1 MIDNYIYL
9 QLQKIIISISS
20 LKYIDPR
27 TFDGSN
33 RLRKLEI
40 SSHSLQNTPD
50 LTSVGRTLQIFRL
63 SNFGGAYEN
72 INLKSMVS
80 LRGFA
85 MEESGL
91 IHVPEDIRYVAAS
104 LRVLDLRNNKIS
116 TLDNMHDIPFPSL
129 REVWL
134 QFNNICHLRPKLLRL
149 PILQSFSIANNK
161 ITELPNLSSCVWGM
175 ETEHATFALFF
186 PANNPFYCNGSMMW
200 LGKAVCRIGNEVY
213 FRRLML
219 TIALENLFCHSPT
232 EVQGRPVVPVDEL
245 NIDEME
251 RCGEFYHSLCLGMP
265 FCLQDKILY
274 VNHE

>member
-1 MIDNYIYL
+1 MKWYIDSLTHILKCALLQAQFCAPLSFFTNLVLYL

-27 TFDGSN
+27 TFDGLT

-40 SSHSLQNTPD
+40 RSHSLQNTPD
-50 LTSVGRTLQIFRL
+50 LSSVGRTLQIFRL

-80 LRGFA
+80 LRGFV

-91 IHVPEDIRYVAAS
+91 IRVPEDIRYVAAS
-104 LRVLDLRNNKIS
+104 LCVLDLRNNKIS
-116 TLDNMHDIPFPSL
+116 TLGNMHDIPFPSL

-175 ETEHATFALFF
+175 ETEHAKFALFV
-186 PANNPFYCNGSMMW
+186 PANNPFTAMDQWCGW
-200 LGKAVCRIGNEVY
+200 
-213 FRRLML
+213 
-219 TIALENLFCHSPT
+219 EN
-232 EVQGRPVVPVDEL
+232 Q
-245 NIDEME
+245 
-251 RCGEFYHSLCLGMP
+251 YAALGMK
-265 FCLQDKILY
+265 FIFDDWCWRLR
-274 VNHE
+274 